1 MTNPFHLLL
10 RPDPGQ
16 CLSRIVPS
24 LTVAHTWRFHRGKR
38 TSGPVWQGRFKS
50 PVIQDDEHLLTV
62 LRYSEANPLRGG
74 MVTDLRDYAW
84 SSYPA
89 HGLGRLQEWVSEC
102 PNWQGLTPAP
112 EARHAFWRG
121 LVHTP
126 LAARELASVRRC
138 VTTGRPFGSVAWVG
152 TTAQGFGDS
161 FGRAPARPPAAAGR
175 KNELTPFFNSRGKL
189 SCVRFFHAR
198 ECQRVQ
204 RPVGTLAR
212 WHVGTLEEAAGS
224 GDRRGLWCVRRAMQ

>member
-24 LTVAHTWRFHRGKR
+24 LTVAHTWRFHRGQR
-38 TSGPVWQGRFKS
+38 PSGPVWQGRFKS

-102 PNWQGLTPAP
+102 PNWQGLAPAP
-112 EARHAFWRG
+112 AARHAFWRG

-138 VTTGRPFGSVAWVG
+138 VTTGRPFGLVAWVE
-152 TTAQGFGDS
+152 TTAQGLGIPLAS
-161 FGRAPARPPAAAGR
+161 RPRGRPRQQAE
-175 KNELTPFFNSRGKL
+175 KMN
-189 SCVRFFHAR
+189 
-198 ECQRVQ
+198 
-204 RPVGTLAR
+204 
-212 WHVGTLEEAAGS
+212 
-224 GDRRGLWCVRRAMQ
+224 